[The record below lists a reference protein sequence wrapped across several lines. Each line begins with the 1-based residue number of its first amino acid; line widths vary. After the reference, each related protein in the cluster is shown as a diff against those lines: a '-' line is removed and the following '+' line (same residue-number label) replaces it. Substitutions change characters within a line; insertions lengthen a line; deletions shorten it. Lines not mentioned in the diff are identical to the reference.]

1 MGDSSEVLQF
11 IQAQNFNFLKILFR
25 EFEKLQAQID

>member
-11 IQAQNFNFLKILFR
+11 IRSNFNFLKILFR